1 MVDFKGSKIKGV
13 ILNRIKKEV
22 YPLFKEQI
30 EKYVGIKVLG
40 FIEEDRNFKIESKYL
55 GLVDPVEYKSIEK
68 RIDDIEE
75 FIRRNI

>member
-13 ILNRIKKEV
+13 ILSRIKKEV

-40 FIEEDRNFKIESKYL
+40 FIEEDRNLKIESKYL

>member
-40 FIEEDRNFKIESKYL
+40 FIEEDRNLKIESKYL

>member
-1 MVDFKGSKIKGV
+1 V
-13 ILNRIKKEV
+13 
-22 YPLFKEQI
+22 
-30 EKYVGIKVLG
+30 G
-40 FIEEDRNFKIESKYL
+40 FIEEDRNLKIESKYL

>member
-40 FIEEDRNFKIESKYL
+40 FIEEDRNLKIESKYL

-68 RIDDIEE
+68 RVDDIEE

>member
-1 MVDFKGSKIKGV
+1 MVDFKGFKIKGV

-40 FIEEDRNFKIESKYL
+40 FIEEDRNLKIESKYL

>member
-1 MVDFKGSKIKGV
+1 M
-13 ILNRIKKEV
+13 NRIKKEV

-40 FIEEDRNFKIESKYL
+40 FIEEDRNLKIESKYL